1 MHVLV
6 SVASRHGSTAELAI
20 ALANALEAEGVTTTV
35 LAPEAAVSLDGYDA
49 VVIGSAVYMGHWL
62 EAARRWAERNAAA
75 LRERPV
81 WLFSSGP
88 VGDPLRPTEDPV
100 DIAAL
105 MPLTGALEHRILPG
119 RLVRRELG
127 FSEKAIAAAVRVAE
141 GDFRSW
147 EDVRS
152 WGRAIAR
159 QLRTPATP
167 VA

>member
-20 ALANALEAEGVTTTV
+20 ALANALEEEGVKATV
-35 LAPEAAVSLDGYDA
+35 LAPEAVASLEGYDA
-49 VVIGSAVYMGHWL
+49 VVVGSAVYMGHWL
-62 EAARRWAERNAAA
+62 EAARRFAERNAVA

-88 VGDPLRPTEDPV
+88 VGDPPRPAEDPV
-100 DIAAL
+100 DVAAL
-105 MPLTGALEHRILPG
+105 VPLTGAREHRLLPG
-119 RLVRRELG
+119 RLDRRDLG
-127 FSEKAIAAAVRVAE
+127 FSEKAIAVAVRATE

-159 QLRTPATP
+159 QLSSPATP
-167 VA
+167 IA